1 MKKSIVII
9 TNGTL
14 PVPPV
19 HGGAVEN
26 LLQTFIDLN
35 EKYKNFELVVFSIFN
50 KSAYE
55 KSKSYKL
62 SKFIFINS
70 NTISYK
76 YERFCRYLLNRL
88 LGNKFKNQFI
98 KKVLKFKKEFVN
110 TDIILVENNPF
121 YIPQIKKITSKQIG
135 LHLHNDYLNID
146 KRQFSN
152 SVLKKTD
159 FVIAVSK
166 YIKNRISELAPANIK
181 LDVVY
186 NGINLDRFSSFKKIK
201 KNNEIV
207 ILFSGRL
214 QQGKGVKLLIEVFL
228 DLLKNNINNIRLIII
243 GGSGFVNEKKTLFID
258 EIETLSKRS
267 NGKINFTGY
276 IDYNKIH
283 EYYNQADLA
292 VFPSIETEA
301 FGLTT
306 LEALASGL
314 PVIVSDAGGMH
325 EVINDKCGFVVNRG
339 DNMKMELKETL
350 LKLIMNHNLRSEM
363 SREAKIQAKNFT
375 DIKFYRSLVKT
386 LNNIE

>member
-1 MKKSIVII
+1 MKKNIVII

-19 HGGAVEN
+19 NGGAVEN

-35 EKYKNFELVVFSIFN
+35 EKYKNFELVVFSIYN
-50 KSAYE
+50 KIAYE
-55 KSKSYKL
+55 KSKSYEL
-62 SKFIFINS
+62 SNFVFINT

-76 YERFCRYLLNRL
+76 CERFFRYLLNRL

-121 YIPQIKKITSKQIG
+121 YISHIKKITPKQVG

-146 KRQFSN
+146 KSEFSI
-152 SVLKKTD
+152 SILKKTD

-166 YIKNRISELAPANIK
+166 YIKNRIAELAPANIK
-181 LDVVY
+181 LDVVH
-186 NGINLDRFSSFKKIK
+186 NGINLDRFNLP
-201 KNNEIV
+201 KNKNKEIV

-214 QQGKGVKLLIEVFL
+214 QEEKGIKLLIEVFL
-228 DLLKNNINNIRLIII
+228 DILETNCNNIRLLIL
-243 GGSGFVNEKKTLFID
+243 GGSGFGKGKSTTFINNIEALSEKA
-258 EIETLSKRS
+258 

-276 IDYNKIH
+276 IDYDNIH
-283 EYYNQADLA
+283 EYYNQADIG

-325 EVINDKCGFVVNRG
+325 EVINDKCGFIINRG

-350 LKLIMNHNLRSEM
+350 LKLIIDHNLRSEM

>member
-1 MKKSIVII
+1 MKKNIVII

-19 HGGAVEN
+19 NGGAVEN

-35 EKYKNFELVVFSIFN
+35 EKYKNFELVVFSIYN

-55 KSKSYKL
+55 KSKSYEL
-62 SKFIFINS
+62 SNFVFINT

-76 YERFCRYLLNRL
+76 CERFFRYLLNRL

-121 YIPQIKKITSKQIG
+121 YIPQIKKITSKQVG

-146 KRQFSN
+146 KSEFSI
-152 SVLKKTD
+152 SILKKTD

-166 YIKNRISELAPANIK
+166 HIKNRIAELAPANIK
-181 LDVVY
+181 LDVVH
-186 NGINLDRFSSFKKIK
+186 NGINLDRFNLP
-201 KNNEIV
+201 KNKNKEIV

-214 QQGKGVKLLIEVFL
+214 QEEKGIKLLIEVFL
-228 DLLKNNINNIRLIII
+228 DILETNCNNIRLLIL
-243 GGSGFVNEKKTLFID
+243 GGSGYGNGKRTAFINQINALSEKAD
-258 EIETLSKRS
+258 
-267 NGKINFTGY
+267 GKINFTGY
-276 IDYNKIH
+276 IDYDNIH
-283 EYYNQADLA
+283 EYYNQADIG
-292 VFPSIETEA
+292 VFPSIIAEA

-325 EVINDKCGFVVNRG
+325 EVINDKCGFIINRG
-339 DNMKMELKETL
+339 DNMKIELKETL
-350 LKLIMNHNLRSEM
+350 LKLIIDNNLRSSM
-363 SREAKIQAKNFT
+363 SKEAKIQAKNFT

>member
-1 MKKSIVII
+1 MKKNIVII

-19 HGGAVEN
+19 NGGAVEN

-35 EKYKNFELVVFSIFN
+35 EKYKNFELVVFSIYN

-55 KSKSYKL
+55 KSKSCEL
-62 SKFIFINS
+62 SNFVFINT

-76 YERFCRYLLNRL
+76 CERFFRYLLNRL
-88 LGNKFKNQFI
+88 SGNKFKNQFI
-98 KKVLKFKKEFVN
+98 NKVLKFKKEFVN

-121 YIPQIKKITSKQIG
+121 YIPQIKKITTKQVG

-146 KRQFSN
+146 KSEFSI
-152 SVLKKTD
+152 SILKKTN

-166 YIKNRISELAPANIK
+166 YIKNRIAELAPANIK
-181 LDVVY
+181 LDVVH
-186 NGINLDRFSSFKKIK
+186 NGINLDRFNLP
-201 KNNEIV
+201 KNKNKEIV

-214 QQGKGVKLLIEVFL
+214 QEGKGIKLLIEVFL
-228 DLLKNNINNIRLIII
+228 DILETNCNNIRLLIL
-243 GGSGFVNEKKTLFID
+243 GGSGFVNGKKTLFID
-258 EIETLSKRS
+258 EIGTLSKRS

-283 EYYNQADLA
+283 EYYNQADVA

-325 EVINDKCGFVVNRG
+325 EVINDKCGFVINRG

-350 LKLIMNHNLRSEM
+350 LKLIIDNNLRSSM
-363 SREAKIQAKNFT
+363 SQEAKIQAKNFT